1 MRLPQRLGAIL
12 GAGIL
17 SLTLATAA
25 FAQQRAAVA
34 PAPPAIVARLGL
46 NADQEGRVKAA
57 GDALQAEL
65 KRIMTLSTAAE
76 KRAARK
82 DAGEK
87 YQAAL
92 KEVLTPDQQK
102 KLDEM
107 LAESRQFRGMGAAG
121 PRMVGLGLTE
131 EQKTKIKGITDKY
144 APEID
149 KLRASLK
156 DATDKK
162 AVTDQRKEV
171 EAKMV
176 AEIRDVLTPDQQ
188 KQFDESAPRRKKQQ

>member
-1 MRLPQRLGAIL
+1 MQLPQRVAAML

-17 SLTLATAA
+17 SLGLAAA
-25 FAQQRAAVA
+25 VFAQRGGAVA

-46 NADQEGRVKAA
+46 SPDQEGKLQAA

-65 KRIMTLSTAAE
+65 KRIATLSIPQE
-76 KRAARK
+76 KRQARK
-82 DAGEK
+82 AAAEK

-92 KEVLTPDQQK
+92 KETLTPDQQK

-107 LAESRQFRGMGAAG
+107 LAESRQFRGIGTAG

-131 EQKTKIKGITDKY
+131 DQKTKIKAITDKY
-144 APEID
+144 GPEID
-149 KLRASLK
+149 KLRASRK

-162 AVTDQRKEV
+162 AVGDQLKAV
-171 EAKMV
+171 DAKMV
-176 AEIRDVLTPDQQ
+176 AEIRDVLTPEQQ
-188 KQFDESAPRRKKQQ
+188 KQFDESAPRRKKQ